1 MVSAQKKV
9 AKFNG
14 DLSEN
19 SNPNFHK
26 TASTGLGEEQKD
38 FGGATPPLIDKPEQT
53 QPELKVSELELD
65 QILNSCHYKRSN
77 MKFK

>member
-53 QPELKVSELELD
+53 QPE
-65 QILNSCHYKRSN
+65 
-77 MKFK
+77 